1 MLETTF
7 LAAFLTGLL
16 GGTHCVGMCGGI
28 VAAMSFQGEG
38 GKGEVSKAGRQPFR
52 FHIGYSVGRIAS
64 YAALGALAGLL
75 SSAAFLSDSLYPL
88 QRGLYVLAQVILILL
103 GLYLAGLNQSIRV
116 LERAGSAVWKRVQP
130 LLAKVMPVRNLG
142 QAMAAGALWGWLPC
156 GLVYSVLVMA
166 LSAGSAMHG
175 AALLLAFGLGTLPN
189 LLLMGWAAESLRNF
203 ARKTWVKRGAGLL
216 VAAMGVWGLFQLV
229 R

>member
-28 VAAMSFQGEG
+28 VAAMSFQGG
-38 GKGEVSKAGRQPFR
+38 VGKGEVSQGGRQPFR
-52 FHIGYSVGRIAS
+52 FHIGYSLGRIAS
-64 YAALGALAGLL
+64 YAALGALAGLIG
-75 SSAAFLSDSLYPL
+75 SAAFLSDSLYPL

-116 LERAGSAVWKRVQP
+116 LEQAGAAVWKRVQP
-130 LLAKVMPVRNLG
+130 LLAKVLPVRNLG
-142 QAMAAGALWGWLPC
+142 QAVAAGALWGWLPC

-166 LSAGSAMHG
+166 LSAGSAIHG
-175 AALLLAFGLGTLPN
+175 AALLLAFGLGTVPN
-189 LLLMGWAAESLRNF
+189 LLLMGWAAERLRNF
-203 ARKTWVKRGAGLL
+203 ARNIWVKRGAGLL
-216 VAAMGVWGLFQLV
+216 VAAMGVWGLFQLM

>member
-28 VAAMSFQGEG
+28 VAAMSFQGG
-38 GKGEVSKAGRQPFR
+38 VAQGEVGKSGRQPFR

-64 YAALGALAGLL
+64 YATLGALAGLL
-75 SSAAFLSDSLYPL
+75 GSAAFLSDSLYPL

-103 GLYLAGLNQSIRV
+103 GLYLAGVNQSIRV
-116 LERAGSAVWKRVQP
+116 LERAGGSVWQRVQP

-142 QAMAAGALWGWLPC
+142 QALAAGALWGWLPC

-166 LSAGSAMHG
+166 LSAGSAIHG

-203 ARKTWVKRGAGLL
+203 ARKTWVKQGAGLL
-216 VAAMGVWGLFQLV
+216 VATMGVWGLFQLV